1 MTFGPSVSR
10 PVQWIGWAGLV
21 TMLLLV
27 GLLAACAQE
36 QPVPEPQQPA
46 PASPP
51 PTAVPIDASPQ
62 TSRVAPLPAPTASLP
77 PPTVAPTSM
86 PSTQVPTPRPTRAPA
101 ITEATPSPTPE
112 PPSAVS
118 TQPAQ
123 TQQDQ
128 GTIQP
133 AVSSVAIVWGD
144 LFNELSS
151 TEQDCLMTELGEN
164 QLSEIRAQP
173 ISPEEPQWA
182 PAVFACLT
190 PDTAIALSGAMLFA
204 LMVNEVLL
212 GDAGGE
218 EIPPE
223 AKECIETLLADTDM
237 GGIIAA
243 ALQDPTSGQMPNQ
256 AVMEFA
262 AGIEKCAPIPTG
274 ALPPTGMP
282 GPSSGEHPAL
292 PIEATL
298 WQFSVTGWAMN
309 APTIADGT
317 VYVGADDST
326 VYALDSAN
334 GGPIW
339 TFQTGDVI
347 RSPAVVS
354 DSVVYAGSN
363 DNMLYA
369 LDAATGDLLWQHDT
383 GSPVQYAP
391 LAGVD
396 TVYVPTISEG
406 GRNIYALDA
415 TSGAEFWV
423 ASQYYPFDSG
433 WESGIGAALTDNT
446 LLMIDDGG
454 ELHALSAQTGEVNWS
469 FRGDVGT
476 DTPPVVVGDVVY
488 VTAVNTAYA
497 LDIETGTELWK
508 YGTDRFPAR
517 GFAPVI
523 VGGLYFFAPDDHTYA
538 LDTTNGN
545 PVWDSQLDSMA
556 SSAPV
561 VEDGTVYIASESG
574 GFYALDSQTGEPRW
588 NIDPAMN
595 ILESPTV
602 DDGVLY
608 LESSDGYLLALDAL
622 TAEELWGFNKG
633 YFSGVRTYTVSDGV
647 VYFSSLN
654 GAIYAINSSAAAGR

>member
-46 PASPP
+46 PAQSP

-212 GDAGGE
+212 GDAGG
-218 EIPPE
+218 
-223 AKECIETLLADTDM
+223 DSS
-237 GGIIAA
+237 GGQGVHRDPACRYGHGGNHRCRAPGSDIGPNAQPGGHGVRSGHREVCSNPHRRAA
-243 ALQDPTSGQMPNQ
+243 AHGNARTILRRTPCTSHRGYSL
-256 AVMEFA
+256 AV
-262 AGIEKCAPIPTG
+262 
-274 ALPPTGMP
+274 
-282 GPSSGEHPAL
+282 
-292 PIEATL
+292 
-298 WQFSVTGWAMN
+298 
-309 APTIADGT
+309 
-317 VYVGADDST
+317 
-326 VYALDSAN
+326 
-334 GGPIW
+334 
-339 TFQTGDVI
+339 
-347 RSPAVVS
+347 
-354 DSVVYAGSN
+354 
-363 DNMLYA
+363 
-369 LDAATGDLLWQHDT
+369 
-383 GSPVQYAP
+383 
-391 LAGVD
+391 
-396 TVYVPTISEG
+396 
-406 GRNIYALDA
+406 
-415 TSGAEFWV
+415 
-423 ASQYYPFDSG
+423 
-433 WESGIGAALTDNT
+433 
-446 LLMIDDGG
+446 
-454 ELHALSAQTGEVNWS
+454 
-469 FRGDVGT
+469 
-476 DTPPVVVGDVVY
+476 
-488 VTAVNTAYA
+488 
-497 LDIETGTELWK
+497 
-508 YGTDRFPAR
+508 
-517 GFAPVI
+517 
-523 VGGLYFFAPDDHTYA
+523 
-538 LDTTNGN
+538 
-545 PVWDSQLDSMA
+545 
-556 SSAPV
+556 
-561 VEDGTVYIASESG
+561 
-574 GFYALDSQTGEPRW
+574 
-588 NIDPAMN
+588 
-595 ILESPTV
+595 
-602 DDGVLY
+602 
-608 LESSDGYLLALDAL
+608 
-622 TAEELWGFNKG
+622 
-633 YFSGVRTYTVSDGV
+633 
-647 VYFSSLN
+647 
-654 GAIYAINSSAAAGR
+654 